1 MHKVLVIQSAAA
13 DAPAWQRRCMHTVQA
28 WADNQGYAYR
38 FLGDELF
45 DQVPDWYMAKVR
57 GRMPIAADLG
67 RLQWIGRL
75 LSEGYS
81 WVLWFDAD
89 VLVFAPSRLDIPLGQ
104 SCIFGQEHWVQA
116 KSNSGSVNKSK
127 GRARWAVRKNIHNA
141 FMAFPKGC
149 PVLPFLVDL
158 ILRMMKRV
166 DPDYIAPQMMGPKL
180 LSSLHSL
187 AAFDF
192 LADVGALS
200 PGVLRE
206 IATGSGNG
214 ALKALCNAQP
224 KPLVAANLCASLV
237 SELPLPD
244 GCVQDSEPAQID
256 RVIDRLLACGEGLVQ
271 PGDLGA

>member
-1 MHKVLVIQSAAA
+1 MDSVRTWAAS
-13 DAPAWQRRCMHTVQA
+13 
-28 WADNQGYAYR
+28 QGYGYR

-45 DQVPDWYMAKVR
+45 EQVPDWYIEKVR

-67 RLQWIGRL
+67 RLQWIQRL

-89 VLVFAPSRLDIPLGQ
+89 MLVFAPNQLAIALGE

-116 KSNSGSVNKSK
+116 RTNKKSNGRSK
-127 GRARWAVRKNIHNA
+127 GTPGWTVRKNIHNA
-141 FMAFPKGC
+141 FAAFPQDC

-158 ILRMMKRV
+158 VLRMMKRV

-187 AAFDF
+187 AAFDY
-192 LADVGALS
+192 AAEVGALS
-200 PGVLRE
+200 PDVLRA
-206 IATGSGNG
+206 IATGTDRG
-214 ALKALCNAQP
+214 AMKALCDAQP

-237 SELPLPD
+237 SERHVVD
-244 GCVQDSEPAQID
+244 GSAQESGQVHID
-256 RVIDRLLACGEGLVQ
+256 TVIDRLLACEAGLMQ
-271 PGDLGA
+271 PNDLGA